1 MDLKIQD
8 EKQSSNSVES
18 SSLEDTSSSD
28 TSSKENDF
36 RPERPQKEAKHYIG
50 VRARPWG
57 KFAAEIRDST
67 RNGIR
72 VWLGTFNSAEEA
84 ALAYDQVALSMRGPS
99 TCLNF
104 PVERVSKMLQETENS
119 NFFKNGLSPA
129 AALKEKH
136 KKRSSSNISRKKKLQ
151 KVNHKE
157 ENNNKN
163 NKNNKN
169 NVFIFED
176 LGSDLLD
183 ELLSEYS
190 SSN

>member
-8 EKQSSNSVES
+8 EKQTSNFVES
-18 SSLEDTSSSD
+18 SSLEDN
-28 TSSKENDF
+28 KNDF
-36 RPERPQKEAKHYIG
+36 SPERSQKKVKHYIG
-50 VRARPWG
+50 VRRRPWG

-84 ALAYDQVALSMRGPS
+84 AMAYDQVALSMRGPS

-104 PVERVSKMLQETENS
+104 PVETVSKMLKETENC
-119 NFFKNGLSPA
+119 NFFKKGLSPA

-136 KKRSSSNISRKKKLQ
+136 KKRCSNISRKKGKRK
-151 KVNHKE
+151 KVVNEE
-157 ENNNKN
+157 ENNI
-163 NKNNKN
+163 
-169 NVFIFED
+169 VFIFED

-183 ELLSEYS
+183 ELLSDHS

>member
-8 EKQSSNSVES
+8 VKHNPNFVKS
-18 SSLEDTSSSD
+18 SSFEDPFASSD
-28 TSSKENDF
+28 ISSKENDF
-36 RPERPQKEAKHYIG
+36 YPEWPHKEVKHYIG

-57 KFAAEIRDST
+57 KYAAEIRDST

-84 ALAYDQVALSMRGPS
+84 AMAYDQVALSMRGPT

-104 PVERVSKMLQETENS
+104 PVERVRKMLQETENC

-136 KKRSSSNISRKKKLQ
+136 KKRRSKISIITGKKKQ
-151 KVNHKE
+151 KVNNE
-157 ENNNKN
+157 DENNI
-163 NKNNKN
+163 
-169 NVFIFED
+169 VFIFED

-190 SSN
+190 S